1 MIMKTTLLIVA
12 TVAASAAVAGDV
24 SGKVTLKGTPPPEVN
39 IRPLTAD
46 PNCGKLH
53 TGTVT
58 TRHYLVGEGNG
69 LANVFVYVKAGLE
82 GKTFDT
88 PAEKAVMDQIACL
101 YEPYVMG
108 MVAGQT
114 LEVRNSDPFLHNVN
128 FMRSAAKNPTFNFAM
143 GKDAK
148 PVDKVF
154 PNSEVF
160 VRLQCNVH
168 PWMFGY
174 IGVLDH
180 PYYAVTDEN
189 GKYTIA
195 GLPDGKYTVAFNHLK
210 AGEIVKEIEVKDGA
224 QVDVSL
230 DAKK

>member
-1 MIMKTTLLIVA
+1 MNLKSTSLIIA
-12 TVAASAAVAGDV
+12 ALTVSGAAVAGEV
-24 SGKVTLKGTPPPEVN
+24 TGKVTLKGTPKAEIA

-53 TGTVT
+53 TTPVT

-82 GKTFDT
+82 GKTFEA
-88 PAEKAVMDQIACL
+88 PADKGVMDQVGCL

-108 MVAGQT
+108 LQAGQT

-128 FMRSAAKNPTFNFAM
+128 FMKSSAKNKTFNFAM

-148 PVDKVF
+148 PVDQVF
-154 PNSEVF
+154 ANPEVF

-168 PWMFGY
+168 PWMFSY
-174 IGVLDH
+174 IGVVDH
-180 PYYAVTDEN
+180 PFYAVTDEK
-189 GKYTIA
+189 GGFSIK
-195 GLPDGKYTVAFNHLK
+195 GLPDGKYTLGFNHLK
-210 AGEIVKEIEVKDGA
+210 AGESEKEVEVKDGA
-224 QVDVSL
+224 VVEL
-230 DAKK
+230 AMDAK